1 MLLRPS
7 VSLCLLR
14 PDTIYR
20 LPLAHQGTALHNLRL
35 RYESFLAISTELP
48 STLSTPQTFTL
59 LASRDHLCRLLYPS
73 ATPSANTTHT
83 EPTTSTSR
91 LIESKALTLALFGWQ
106 AEPSPIHGIATC
118 SACFR
123 RLGLWLFKPP
133 RESTSSAMS
142 RLDVVAEHRDYCPW
156 VNAESQSL
164 NNYNQ
169 TARSSI
175 SGEAGWVVLMRM
187 INNTVP
193 AEGRPKIAT
202 SAADSPIHTAGLS
215 GEVDSLL
222 TEATDDTARD
232 ARDRERWA
240 KLKKLKQVFQVRRGK
255 PKGTADKERD
265 LKQKATTGKENV
277 RLSSPRP

>member
-1 MLLRPS
+1 M
-7 VSLCLLR
+7 
-14 PDTIYR
+14 
-20 LPLAHQGTALHNLRL
+20 AHQGTALHNLRL
-35 RYESFLAISTELP
+35 RYESFRAISPELP
-48 STLSTPQTFTL
+48 STLSTPEPFTL

-73 ATPSANTTHT
+73 ATLSANTTDT

-91 LIESKALTLALFGWQ
+91 QIESKALTLALFGWQ

-123 RLGLWLFKPP
+123 RLGLWLFKPS

-142 RLDVVAEHRDYCPW
+142 RLDVVVEHRDYCPW

-164 NNYNQ
+164 TPIHNYDQ
-169 TARSSI
+169 TPRSSI
-175 SGEAGWVVLMRM
+175 SDEAGWVVLVRM

-193 AEGRPKIAT
+193 AERRPKIAT
-202 SAADSPIHTAGLS
+202 IAAESTINTAGDT

-222 TEATDDTARD
+222 TEVTDNTARD

-240 KLKKLKQVFQVRRGK
+240 RLKKLKQVFQVKRGK
-255 PKGTADKERD
+255 AKGTADNERD
-265 LKQKATTGKENV
+265 LNQKSTTGKENV
-277 RLSSPRP
+277 RVSSPRQ